1 MYIGC
6 IVAKIQYYSAELL
19 KLGNKMVANYIFK
32 GEMGRGNHNW
42 DGQTKLSGAWLNQT
56 CVCAHILICG
66 QDILLHLQAIYVT
79 LKKKN

>member
-56 CVCAHILICG
+56 CVCSHFNLWPGHPVALSG
-66 QDILLHLQAIYVT
+66 YLRYT
-79 LKKKN
+79 LKKK